1 MEKIAIIED
10 DLSIREEL
18 CLLVCK
24 NGYQGIYPTDLKNV
38 EEFIQ
43 KEGPDLI
50 LLDINL
56 PYQNGFEICK
66 KIRSFYHYPII
77 FVTSRDTEE
86 DELKSMMIGGDDF
99 ITKPYNTSIL
109 LARIKAILKRSNPL
123 FHSEIER
130 KGVKLNIHLS
140 FIEYDK
146 KQMDLT
152 KNEFRILY
160 YLFTHPSKIVSKDEL
175 IEYMWNNKL
184 YVDENILNVNIA
196 RLRKKMDEMGL
207 VGFIETIRGQG
218 FRI

>member
-1 MEKIAIIED
+1 MEKICIIED

-18 CLLVCK
+18 SLLMQK
-24 NGYQGIYPTDLKNV
+24 NGYTVVCPSTLDTIEEIVEKETPTL
-38 EEFIQ
+38 
-43 KEGPDLI
+43 L

-56 PYQNGFEICK
+56 PQRNGFEICK
-66 KIRSFYHYPII
+66 SLRTFYQNPII

-86 DELKSMMIGGDDF
+86 DELKSIMIGGDDF

-109 LARIKAILKRSNPL
+109 LARIQALLKRSNPL
-123 FHSEIER
+123 LHSEIR
-130 KGVKLNIHLS
+130 IKGALLNIHFSYLTYQDQH
-140 FIEYDK
+140 I
-146 KQMDLT
+146 DLT

-196 RLRKKMDEMGL
+196 RLRKKMEEIGL
-207 VGFIETIRGQG
+207 RGFIETIRGQG
-218 FRI
+218 FRV